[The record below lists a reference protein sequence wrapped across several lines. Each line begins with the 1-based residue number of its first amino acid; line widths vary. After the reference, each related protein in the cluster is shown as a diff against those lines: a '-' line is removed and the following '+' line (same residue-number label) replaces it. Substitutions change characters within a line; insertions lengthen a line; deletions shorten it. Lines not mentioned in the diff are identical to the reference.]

1 MKQRKYSNNDSDL
14 SSNNQTSR
22 LNASESSYSSLSSQ
36 INSRD
41 IADLAAD
48 TNIYLK
54 INSIENSTTKHSDSE
69 ENVKSSYSG
78 DESGSNSNV
87 AKKFEI
93 SIENLEQIRMK
104 AASMSLPL
112 LTALCSDKDL
122 IQSLKSNQEESYF

>member
-1 MKQRKYSNNDSDL
+1 LKQRKYSNNDSDL